1 MYMHKYPAECI
12 SPQCGLSAP
21 CVLTLNLGLA
31 AHQHA
36 VIVVFLVIKGLNV
49 LEDSQ
54 YLINIEIG
62 VNFVVIIVYK
72 VGDLYTP

>member
-1 MYMHKYPAECI
+1 M
-12 SPQCGLSAP
+12 
-21 CVLTLNLGLA
+21 LNLGLTG
-31 AHQHA
+31 HQHA

>member
-1 MYMHKYPAECI
+1 M
-12 SPQCGLSAP
+12 
-21 CVLTLNLGLA
+21 
-31 AHQHA
+31 
-36 VIVVFLVIKGLNV
+36 IVVFLVIKGLNV

-72 VGDLYTP
+72 FGDLYTP

>member
-1 MYMHKYPAECI
+1 MLRLDNRRKSKEESWKEM
-12 SPQCGLSAP
+12 
-21 CVLTLNLGLA
+21 LNLGLA
-31 AHQHA
+31 GHQHA